1 MFHSLLCAPLFFIHN
16 LVQINNRSDF
26 SKMVYYFWRTILYAI
41 CLYKNQ
47 NNFINDIEPELFRL
61 HIFYKNTEAEISD
74 KIQHIKNKLSLKLN
88 I

>member
-1 MFHSLLCAPLFFIHN
+1 MHSVI
-16 LVQINNRSDF
+16 QINNRPDF
-26 SKMVYYFWRTILYAI
+26 SKMVNYFCRTILYAI

-61 HIFYKNTEAEISD
+61 NIFYKNTEAEISD